1 MRAAPSRARACGFC
15 MECRK
20 AACTEGEVVVGEI
33 KDEAVGVEE
42 TESSSLGSDLNTQ
55 KCPRVTQKCPRV
67 LAAGPAPHKWSEPI
81 SQSDLWI

>member
-1 MRAAPSRARACGFC
+1 

-33 KDEAVGVEE
+33 KDEVVGVEE
-42 TESSSLGSDLNTQ
+42 TKSSSLGFDFN
-55 KCPRVTQKCPRV
+55 TQKCPRV